1 MLALDGWTLHN
12 GCMID
17 QNRGKLYLVPVPI
30 GNPRDISLRALDV
43 LGSVKTILAEDTRE
57 TVKLL
62 SKYQVRTPLISYHQH
77 NEKSRLAQIKAM
89 LDQGQ
94 DLALVSDA
102 GMPCISDPG
111 EVLVADL
118 VRAGDYQIVA
128 LPGATAGLT
137 CLVAS
142 GLRTAHY
149 SFVGFLE
156 SKGSLRREQLN
167 ECVSL
172 QHTFILYE
180 APHRLVKTLK
190 DLVDLGMGQRLVCL
204 GRELTKTY
212 ESYFRGSLSEA
223 LLHYTE
229 QEEPRGEFVL
239 VIEGQADFL
248 ARNPEESRKQL
259 VVGLETIEAD
269 LVELLRGG
277 MKLKPAAAYLADK
290 RGLSKKQIYQI
301 GLEILEKDQG

>member
-1 MLALDGWTLHN
+1 MHN
-12 GCMID
+12 GSMIG
-17 QNRGKLYLVPVPI
+17 QSRGKLYLVPVPI
-30 GNPRDISLRALDV
+30 GNSKDISLRALDV
-43 LGSVKTILAEDTRE
+43 LASVQTILAEDTRE
-57 TVKLL
+57 TARLL
-62 SKYQVRTPLISYHQH
+62 ALYQIQTPLMSYHQY
-77 NEKSRLAQIKAM
+77 NEKSRLDQIKAM
-89 LDQGQ
+89 LDRGE

-111 EVLVADL
+111 EILVADL
-118 VRAGDYQIVA
+118 VQSGGYQVTA

-142 GLRTAHY
+142 GLRTTNY

-156 SKGSLRREQLN
+156 NKGSLRREQLN
-167 ECVSL
+167 ECASF

-212 ESYFRGSLSEA
+212 ESFFRGNLAEA
-223 LLHYTE
+223 LDHYLN

-239 VIEGQADFL
+239 VLEGQADYLVRHPEASQDRL
-248 ARNPEESRKQL
+248 AL
-259 VVGLETIEAD
+259 GLETVKTDLAD
-269 LVELLRGG
+269 LLQGG
-277 MKLKPAAAYLADK
+277 MKLKPAAAYLAGK
-290 RGLSKKQIYQI
+290 LGLSKKQIYQI
-301 GLEILEKDQG
+301 GLAIQEQG